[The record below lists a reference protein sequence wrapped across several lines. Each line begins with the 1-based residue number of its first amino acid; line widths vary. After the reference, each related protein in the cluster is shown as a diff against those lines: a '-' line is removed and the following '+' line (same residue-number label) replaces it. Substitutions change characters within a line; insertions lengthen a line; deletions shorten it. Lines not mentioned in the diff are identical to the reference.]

1 MVLLALPPGACQGA
15 GRGQH
20 YPPEP
25 YRRCLAGRRPRRDPV
40 LSHQLPAARDRDS
53 NLTFIGTA
61 KHDGDGAGVQLARCG
76 GGRAPSSPRPPV
88 RRGGQRRCDPCT
100 GGTTRSCSPASCRIS
115 PSPRTIRI
123 GGRDGD
129 APPRAVAL
137 ATAHPDVNY
146 RVAGEP
152 ALDPERLV
160 CVWNPIAHGV
170 LLLDCSMG

>member
-1 MVLLALPPGACQGA
+1 MTATAWGCNWRGVAAGARRQALDGRSAEA
-15 GRGQH
+15 GSGDVIRA
-20 YPPEP
+20 PAEP
-25 YRRCLAGRRPRRDPV
+25 LGLVVPRAV
-40 LSHQLPAARDRDS
+40 EYLPA
-53 NLTFIGTA
+53 LG
-61 KHDGDGAGVQLARCG
+61 
-76 GGRAPSSPRPPV
+76 
-88 RRGGQRRCDPCT
+88 
-100 GGTTRSCSPASCRIS
+100 
-115 PSPRTIRI
+115 TIRI